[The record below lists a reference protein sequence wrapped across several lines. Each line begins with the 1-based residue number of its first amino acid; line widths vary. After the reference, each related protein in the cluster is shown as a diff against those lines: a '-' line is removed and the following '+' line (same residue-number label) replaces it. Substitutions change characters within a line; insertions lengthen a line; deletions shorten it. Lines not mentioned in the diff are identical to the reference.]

1 MKHKKRLKLIFK
13 LIALLLFAGL
23 ASSIYIK
30 EGAWEISIG
39 IGLTYEAKKLE

>member
-1 MKHKKRLKLIFK
+1 MKHKKLLKQVFK

-30 EGAWEISIG
+30 EGGWEISIG
-39 IGLTYEAKKLE
+39 IGLIYEAKKLE